1 MNPRRPI
8 GRCRSV
14 DIVAVSNARFHPY
27 LEFVRFV
34 ARRASTLVGPLTCL
48 DQARVFINR
57 VRLSRD

>member
-1 MNPRRPI
+1 MKPRRPI

-34 ARRASTLVGPLTCL
+34 ARRAAALVGPLTCL
-48 DQARVFINR
+48 DPAHVYQPSEFK
-57 VRLSRD
+57 